1 MSLKPT
7 QKSAM
12 TSETINAL
20 VFVRRFLLLQTRKIV
35 NPFPVMLSN
44 ERNQLRNQYQVS
56 ICFNLKEVLINYR
69 LLEIRVS
76 QNVARVGAWRG
87 PLKVRDGRAGE
98 NWSKLLLTWGG
109 GGGLREGESYY
120 WKVRCTKSSF
130 S

>member
-35 NPFPVMLSN
+35 NPFPVMLIN

-56 ICFNLKEVLINYR
+56 ICFNLKEVLINYS

-76 QNVARVGAWRG
+76 QNVARVG
-87 PLKVRDGRAGE
+87 GE
-98 NWSKLLLTWGG
+98 AH
-109 GGGLREGESYY
+109 
-120 WKVRCTKSSF
+120 
-130 S
+130 

>member
-1 MSLKPT
+1 
-7 QKSAM
+7 
-12 TSETINAL
+12 
-20 VFVRRFLLLQTRKIV
+20 
-35 NPFPVMLSN
+35 MLSN

-109 GGGLREGESYY
+109 GGGA
-120 WKVRCTKSSF
+120 
-130 S
+130 